1 MEKEPR
7 LKLTVA
13 ASIDYPAASD
23 ILVSY
28 PDQWELIHHLR
39 REDTHLY
46 IAAMPP
52 SQEGPRRD
60 NFYGLS
66 PEINVTLTTYRL
78 YRFFQPWPMPS
89 VIASWDETTGTG
101 RVEGQ
106 GDLKIQLQPLGQAQA
121 WFGHTF
127 GVLWECYFHETRR
140 REPNWQ
146 DELYTIWQ
154 TVEQDMGVAKLFTQP
169 HEPTFA
175 EGYTDF
181 LSRLGYAPSLAY
193 PRWWSKSI

>member
-7 LKLTVA
+7 RKLITA
-13 ASIDYPAASD
+13 ATIDYPAASEF
-23 ILVSY
+23 LVSF
-28 PDQWELIHHLR
+28 PDEWELVQHMSR
-39 REDTHLY
+39 GDTPLY

-52 SQEGPRRD
+52 SQEAPRRHQ
-60 NFYGLS
+60 FYGLT

-78 YRFFQPWPMPS
+78 YKFFQPWPMPS
-89 VIASWDETTGTG
+89 VIAAWDERTGTG
-101 RVEGQ
+101 RVERIGN
-106 GDLKIQLQPLGQAQA
+106 LKIQLQPFGQAQA

-127 GVLWECYFHETRR
+127 GVLWECYLYETRR
-140 REPNWQ
+140 SEANWQ
-146 DELYTIWQ
+146 AELSAIWQ
-154 TVEQDMGVAKLFTQP
+154 TVEQDMSVAKLFTQP

-175 EGYTDF
+175 EGYADF